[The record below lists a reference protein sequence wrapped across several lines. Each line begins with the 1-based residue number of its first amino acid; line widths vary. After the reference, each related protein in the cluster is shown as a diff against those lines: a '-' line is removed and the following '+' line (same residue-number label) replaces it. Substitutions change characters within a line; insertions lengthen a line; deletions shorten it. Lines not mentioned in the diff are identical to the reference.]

1 MQAATKQHIVGM
13 LTMIRQACHSVE
25 AAIAADAQYDNKPY
39 SKAKDLKAD
48 DEADVLSDEQE
59 DMLGRLLGL
68 SDEKTEKVT
77 PQKAKKSNEKLP
89 IS

>member
-1 MQAATKQHIVGM
+1 MQPATKQHIVGM

-25 AAIAADAQYDNKPY
+25 AAIAADAGYDNKPI
-39 SKAKDLKAD
+39 SKVVNKPEEDGD
-48 DEADVLSDEQE
+48 FLSDEQE
-59 DMLGRLLGL
+59 EMLGRLLGL
-68 SDEKTEKVT
+68 SDEETAKAT